1 MGSRLR
7 REYDI
12 RMEETLADAEFDIII
27 DEMLD
32 DAEDIVHGSRS
43 TQMREELFLRSYRSF
58 CLKHPQFKSLVPEG
72 KDLSGPADD
81 LIRRMLSYKVEK
93 LRRTAVKIVLFIS
106 FVFVLFVSF
115 NCFLIILFCAR
126 CFVH

>member
-12 RMEETLADAEFDIII
+12 RMEETLADAELDIII

-43 TQMREELFLRSYRSF
+43 TQMREELFLRSYPSF
-58 CLKHPQFKSLVPEG
+58 CINHPQFKTLVHEG

-81 LIRRMLSYKVEK
+81 L
-93 LRRTAVKIVLFIS
+93 TGIS
-106 FVFVLFVSF
+106 TSADSSTSLLT
-115 NCFLIILFCAR
+115 LISSQRHLALKAL
-126 CFVH
+126 V